1 MAASDAAVEGVS
13 GAVGAM
19 IACVATYPL
28 MTVSTK
34 QAVRRSAPAGETGES
49 GSVPVPKQPS
59 GFIGEAAS
67 IVQQQGWKGLF
78 PGLQTALVGTGVSQG
93 VYFYLYSLLR
103 KAAVE
108 RQRQAGLKG
117 AASHDIGVG
126 ASLLV
131 ASLAGCGN
139 VILTNPFWLL
149 VTRQMTDKNEKK
161 GVAASAMEIYKADGV
176 LGFWKGVAP
185 TLIMVVNP
193 TIQYMFYEWLKAR
206 LAASKA
212 SAGKGHKRGRETGSE
227 IFAMSALAKLG
238 ATLLTYPMLLVKSRL
253 QAASND
259 SDGKPKYGGTADAI
273 CKIYG
278 EEGFVGFYSGMR
290 TKIVQSVLAAALL
303 FVLKEKLTAGV
314 RKAMTRSG

>member
-1 MAASDAAVEGVS
+1 MNPRLEFVCPRMAASDAAVEGIS

-28 MTVSTK
+28 MTVRRMFENENPRLYFTYVVQVITYLPQFPTLQVSTK
-34 QAVRRSAPAGETGES
+34 QAVRRSAPSSEDSGES

-59 GFIGEAAS
+59 GFIGEAAA

-117 AASHDIGVG
+117 AAAHDIGIG

-139 VILTNPFWLL
+139 VMLTNPFWLL
-149 VTRQMTDKNEKK
+149 VTRQMTDKNDKK
-161 GVAASAMEIYKADGV
+161 GYD
-176 LGFWKGVAP
+176 
-185 TLIMVVNP
+185 
-193 TIQYMFYEWLKAR
+193 IQL
-206 LAASKA
+206 
-212 SAGKGHKRGRETGSE
+212 
-227 IFAMSALAKLG
+227 
-238 ATLLTYPMLLVKSRL
+238 P
-253 QAASND
+253 
-259 SDGKPKYGGTADAI
+259 
-273 CKIYG
+273 
-278 EEGFVGFYSGMR
+278 
-290 TKIVQSVLAAALL
+290 
-303 FVLKEKLTAGV
+303 
-314 RKAMTRSG
+314 